1 MVSPISNS
9 IQSIQNSVYV
19 ASSTGLSAQSQKIA
33 NDILRI
39 IKTEGG
45 IDVPEF
51 ERLLGKIDDI
61 VERTLALPYLIKEL
75 GKPGATANDK
85 LAAEH
90 IKNLNYGTKVPD
102 NFIGTKSYERLMQE
116 NPTGVTKDGVLI
128 LNPVQQKAL
137 EESVGQ
143 AFNGSKNP
151 EKTVPKL
158 LNVRSDGT
166 VQIKDKFFKISE
178 LILSGSEGIN
188 YRFKEIRER
197 ASSDQRPLTLEERV
211 KIDSAQ
217 ISISS
222 PNGGNVWQISVQPG
236 YEKEAF
242 EIVNKLVQGMNN
254 RSNHSR

>member
-1 MVSPISNS
+1 
-9 IQSIQNSVYV
+9 
-19 ASSTGLSAQSQKIA
+19 
-33 NDILRI
+33 
-39 IKTEGG
+39 
-45 IDVPEF
+45 
-51 ERLLGKIDDI
+51 
-61 VERTLALPYLIKEL
+61 
-75 GKPGATANDK
+75 
-85 LAAEH
+85 
-90 IKNLNYGTKVPD
+90 
-102 NFIGTKSYERLMQE
+102 MQE

-178 LILSGSEGIN
+178 LILRGSEGIN
-188 YRFKEIRER
+188 YMFKEIRER